1 MAQKHIDALI
11 IGGGHNGLVCA
22 FYLAKAGFNV
32 HIYEKRSIVGGAA
45 VTEEFHP
52 GFKNSTASY
61 TVSLLNPVII
71 DDMKLKELGL
81 EIVKRPISNF
91 LPIDNSSYLK
101 LGGGSERTQKEF
113 KKFSNRD
120 AERLPEY
127 YDRIEAVADVLRDLS
142 VKTPPNPKQGIRGAL
157 NAALQ
162 LWPIATKGNQLHKDV
177 YDLFTKSARSF
188 LDAWFENEHIK
199 AAFGFDAIVGNFAS
213 PDTPGSAYVLL
224 HHVFGEVDG
233 EKGAWGHAIGGMGS
247 ITQAMEAACKNLGVK
262 IFTDSAVDKVL
273 VSNGEATGIQLG
285 NGEIHE
291 AKKIISNLNPKLL
304 YKKLIA
310 AEDLDAEFNRS
321 MDGYKCGSGTFRMN
335 VALSELPDFLALPGK
350 DIAEHHQSGIVIAPT
365 LDYMD
370 KAYIDAKA
378 HGWSNNPIVE
388 MLIPSTM
395 DSTLA
400 PAGQHVASL
409 FCQQFSPQL
418 SGGRSWHDHRL
429 EAADTIIETVNN
441 HAPNFRNSIL
451 GTMILSPLDL
461 EEKFGLT
468 DGDIMHG
475 QMTLDQM
482 WAARPILNYGDYRG
496 PLKSL
501 YMCGSGTHPGGGVTG
516 LPGKN
521 AAREILKDG

>member
-22 FYLAKAGFNV
+22 FYLAKAGLNV

-61 TVSLLNPVII
+61 TVSLLNPKII
-71 DDMKLKELGL
+71 DDMKLSELGL

-91 LPIDNSSYLK
+91 LPINDSSYLK
-101 LGGGSERTQKEF
+101 LGGGLKRTQTEF
-113 KKFSNRD
+113 KKFSNKD
-120 AERLPEY
+120 AKRLPEY

-142 VKTPPNPKQGIRGAL
+142 VKTPPNPKQGIRAAL

-162 LWPIATKGNQLHKDV
+162 LWPIATKGNQVHRDV

-188 LDAWFENEHIK
+188 LDSWFENDHIK

-224 HHVFGEVDG
+224 HHVFGEIDG

-247 ITQAMEAACKNLGVK
+247 ITQAMEVACKNLGVN
-262 IFTDSAVDKVL
+262 IFTDAGVTKVI
-273 VSNGEATGIQLG
+273 VSNGVATGIQLEDG
-285 NGEIHE
+285 SIVE
-291 AKKIISNLNPKLL
+291 AEKIISNLNPKLL

-310 AEDLDAEFNRS
+310 EEDLDSEFNRS

-335 VALSELPDFLALPGK
+335 VALAELPDFKALPGK
-350 DIAEHHQSGIVIAPT
+350 EIAEHHQSGIVIAPT

-370 KAYIDAKA
+370 RAYLDAKT
-378 HGWSNNPIVE
+378 HGWSAEPIVE

-395 DSTLA
+395 DDTLA
-400 PAGQHVASL
+400 PKGQHVASL
-409 FCQQFSPQL
+409 FCQQFSPSL
-418 SGGRSWHDHRL
+418 SDERSWHDHRL
-429 EAADTIIETVNN
+429 AAADTIIETVTK
-441 HAPNFRNSIL
+441 HAPNFKESIL

-461 EEKFGLT
+461 EEKFGLIG
-468 DGDIMHG
+468 GDIMHG

-482 WAARPILNYGDYRG
+482 WAARPLLNYGNYRG

-521 AAREILKDG
+521 AAREILKDK